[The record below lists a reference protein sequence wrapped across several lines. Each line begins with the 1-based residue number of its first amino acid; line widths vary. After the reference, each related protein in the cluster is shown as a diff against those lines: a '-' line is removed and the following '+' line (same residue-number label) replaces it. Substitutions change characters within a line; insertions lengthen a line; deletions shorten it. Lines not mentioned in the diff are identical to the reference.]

1 MNDLKPILAVNP
13 SPQITIQHDTN
24 FEQLINISE
33 KVNWRLDDIIPKSA
47 KFDFSKNLLPHA
59 FFPLDEFSFL
69 EQSQK
74 LMYNHILSYSYL
86 NVFELSEE
94 FIIGMALELAQD
106 QFHENRNAGRALSRF
121 CDEELKHQEMFRR
134 ARNLLQANY
143 QTKLQALENYH
154 EISDFIL
161 GHSKPATLLLTIH
174 LELITQ
180 AHYLD
185 GVKDD
190 QGIDPLFCYILKHHW
205 IEECQH
211 IKIDILEFNRLVA
224 DLNPIELES
233 IFEEYSQMIIA
244 FVHTLSAQA
253 TLNIDDFESE
263 TNQQLAA
270 DHRQKLLRFTHA
282 AYCNGLLKYGFKHA
296 HFIRILG
303 DIYSDSEIKLNSLN
317 REVDYQIDKLN

>member
-1 MNDLKPILAVNP
+1 MNNIEPIETTAQLP
-13 SPQITIQHDTN
+13 SIAIKHDVN

-33 KVNWRLDDIIPKSA
+33 KVNWRLDDVITLDST
-47 KFDFSKNLLPHA
+47 FDFSKNMLPQA
-59 FFPLDEFSFL
+59 FFPLDEFAFL
-69 EQSQK
+69 DAPDK
-74 LMYNHILSYSYL
+74 IIYNHILSYSYL
-86 NVFELSEE
+86 NIFELSEE

-106 QFHENRNAGRALSRF
+106 EFHSDRDAGRALSRF

-134 ARNLLQANY
+134 ARYLIQSNY
-143 QTKLQALENYH
+143 QTPLQALENYKDV
-154 EISDFIL
+154 SDFIL
-161 GHSKPATLLLTIH
+161 GHSRPATLLLTIH

-185 GVKDD
+185 GVKDN
-190 QGIDPLFCYILKHHW
+190 QGIDPLFCYILKQHW

-224 DLNPIELES
+224 DMEQIQLES

-253 TLNIDDFESE
+253 AFNIADFESQ
-263 TNQQLAA
+263 TKQKLSA
-270 DHRQKLLRFTHA
+270 DNSTQLLRFTHA
-282 AYCNGLLKYGFKHA
+282 SYCNGLLKYGFKHP
-296 HFIRILG
+296 HFLRILS
-303 DIYSDSEIKLNSLN
+303 DIYSDSEIKLNVLS